1 MKYDVATNERGS
13 RAKKKLRSSND
24 DEEKKKI
31 RKRLKEIAIQCDKE
45 LEDCPF
51 AH

>member
-1 MKYDVATNERGS
+1 MMLQPTKEEVELR
-13 RAKKKLRSSND
+13 KKLRSSND